1 MFDRGCLVDFGS
13 LISHLDV
20 CANAVDFYDALCSPQ
35 NISLSTT
42 IARWVTVFLVM
53 KPFRSRTA
61 IEQLAEHLRGEIQA
75 GALGE
80 TLPGVHRLAKELGVS
95 PKSVVAAVSQLEHE
109 GLLRGQGAGRRCR
122 VLPSKGNAPAGLRI
136 RILLYEKASRSA
148 SHIVDLHHRLTDA
161 GHQPEFAAKDLHQLG
176 MDPGKVARFVKANP
190 ADGWVVGS
198 GSLGVLEWFADQPLP
213 VFAFF
218 GRHIDLPIAG
228 VGVQKIPAML
238 TAVRR
243 LVALGHRRIV
253 MLVREERR
261 KPQPG
266 WMEQTFLDEL
276 GRQGIQAG
284 SYHLPDWKD
293 SRVGFHRCLDSLF
306 QHTPPTALIISET
319 LLFAAAQQHLARRG
333 IVVPEHVS
341 LICDDPDPLFAWF
354 EPAISCIHWDPAP
367 LVRSAVRW
375 ANLLACGKRSHAKT
389 FYEAKFVEGGMIGP
403 VKH

>member
-1 MFDRGCLVDFGS
+1 
-13 LISHLDV
+13 
-20 CANAVDFYDALCSPQ
+20 
-35 NISLSTT
+35 
-42 IARWVTVFLVM
+42 M

-61 IEQLAEHLRGEIQA
+61 IEQLAEHLRGEIQT

-95 PKSVVAAVSQLEHE
+95 PKSVVAAVAQLEHE
-109 GLLRGQGAGRRCR
+109 GLLRGQGAGRCCR
-122 VLPSKGNAPAGLRI
+122 VLPPKGNTPTGLRI
-136 RILLYEKASRSA
+136 RIVLYEKASRSA
-148 SHIVDLHHRLTDA
+148 SHIVDLHHRLTEA

-176 MDPGKVARFVKANP
+176 MDPGKVERFVKANP
-190 ADGWVVGS
+190 AEGWVVGG

-228 VGVQKIPAML
+228 VGVQKITAML

-243 LVALGHRRIV
+243 LVALGHQRIA

-261 KPQPG
+261 NPHPG

-284 SYHLPDWKD
+284 SYNLPDWKD
-293 SRVGFHRCLDSLF
+293 SREGFHRCLDSLF
-306 QHTPPTALIISET
+306 LHTPPTALIISES
-319 LLFAAAQQHLARRG
+319 LLFTAAQQHLARRG
-333 IVVPEHVS
+333 IVAPENIS
-341 LICDDPDPLFAWF
+341 LICDDPDPLFAWH
-354 EPAISCIHWDPAP
+354 EPAISYFHWDPAP
-367 LVRSAVRW
+367 LVRSVVRW
-375 ANLLACGKRSHAKT
+375 ANLLASGKRSHAKT
-389 FYEAKFVEGGMIGP
+389 LYEAKFVEGGMIGP

>member
-1 MFDRGCLVDFGS
+1 
-13 LISHLDV
+13 
-20 CANAVDFYDALCSPQ
+20 
-35 NISLSTT
+35 
-42 IARWVTVFLVM
+42 M

-61 IEQLAEHLRGEIQA
+61 IEQLAEHLRGEIQT

-95 PKSVVAAVSQLEHE
+95 PKSVVAAVAQLEHE

-122 VLPSKGNAPAGLRI
+122 VLPPKGNAPAGLRI

-148 SHIVDLHHRLTDA
+148 LHIVDLHHRLTDA
-161 GHQPEFAAKDLHQLG
+161 GHQPEFAVKDLHQLG
-176 MDPGKVARFVKANP
+176 MDPAKVARFVKANP

-198 GSLGVLEWFADQPLP
+198 GSLGVLQWFADQQFP

-228 VGVQKIPAML
+228 VGVKKITAML

-243 LVALGHRRIV
+243 LVALGHQRIV

-276 GRQGIQAG
+276 GRLGIPAG
-284 SYHLPDWKD
+284 SYNLPDWKD
-293 SRVGFHRCLDSLF
+293 SREGFHRGLDSLF
-306 QHTPPTALIISET
+306 QHTPPTALIISES

-333 IVVPEHVS
+333 IVAPEHIS
-341 LICDDPDPLFAWF
+341 LICDDPDPLFAWY
-354 EPAISCIHWDPAP
+354 EPAISYFRWDSAP
-367 LVRSAVRW
+367 LVRSVVRW

-403 VKH
+403 VRH

>member
-1 MFDRGCLVDFGS
+1 
-13 LISHLDV
+13 
-20 CANAVDFYDALCSPQ
+20 
-35 NISLSTT
+35 
-42 IARWVTVFLVM
+42 M

-61 IEQLAEHLRGEIQA
+61 IEQLAAHLRGEIQV

-80 TLPGVHRLAKELGVS
+80 TLPGVHRLAKDLGVS
-95 PKSVVAAVSQLEHE
+95 PKSVVAAVAQLEHE

-122 VLPSKGNAPAGLRI
+122 VLPLTGSAPAGLRI

-148 SHIVDLHHRLTDA
+148 SHIVDLHHRLTEA

-176 MDPGKVARFVKANP
+176 MDTGKVARFVKANP
-190 ADGWVVGS
+190 ADGWVVDS

-238 TAVRR
+238 TAERR

-253 MLVREERR
+253 LLVREERR

-266 WMEQTFLDEL
+266 GMEQTFLDEL

-284 SYHLPDWKD
+284 AYHLPDWKD
-293 SRVGFHRCLDSLF
+293 SREGFHRCLDSLF
-306 QHTPPTALIISET
+306 QHTPPTALIISES
-319 LLFAAAQQHLARRG
+319 LLFLAAQQHLARHG
-333 IVVPEHVS
+333 IVAPEHIS

-354 EPAISCIHWDPAP
+354 EPAISHFRWDPVP
-367 LVRSAVRW
+367 LLRCVVRW
-375 ANLLACGKRSHAKT
+375 ANQVACGKRPRHKT
-389 FYEAKFVEGGMIGP
+389 FYVAEFVEGGTIGLAG
-403 VKH
+403 H